1 MCSSGS
7 LSSLEPGMTSP
18 SVGKKCREVISA
30 KRYWYQRTAADEG
43 EDRLVHEGGGGG
55 VSPPRL
61 SQTRITTLL
70 GLVAYMR
77 PNSTH

>member
-1 MCSSGS
+1 
-7 LSSLEPGMTSP
+7 MTSS

-55 VSPPRL
+55 APLHLASL
-61 SQTRITTLL
+61 KQ
-70 GLVAYMR
+70 GLQHCLAL
-77 PNSTH
+77 